1 LEKYEG
7 SQTRFICPSCQDKR
21 KTFVRYIDTETGNYL
36 PEDFGRCNRLEK
48 CGYHK
53 KPPIE
58 TKCLFVP
65 FDEIQEYC
73 PEKLQEL
80 QSIKRVP
87 TPKAYR
93 LKINNMLYYLPKTQV
108 FELLEKGCYV
118 SEWFLTNT
126 EPPVPFIQTNYKYFA
141 EGEPVLITTT
151 PKPKP
156 EPTPVSFI
164 PFEIFKAS
172 LQGYQANNF
181 IKFLVELF
189 GADIASQL
197 ISQYFIGS
205 SKHWNGASVFWQID
219 IQGRVRTGK
228 IMLYSPTTGKRVKE
242 PFNYITWVHKA
253 LEQPEFN
260 LKQCLFGEH
269 LLKDKVKP
277 VALVESEKTAII
289 ASVYLPQFL
298 WLAVGGKE
306 NLKPEK
312 LQVLQ
317 GRTVVLFPDL
327 KAFDKWQANVQELKH
342 LAKFTVSDL
351 LERKASEADK
361 EKGFDLADYL
371 TRYNFKEFTL
381 TETTQPTNKQNINI
395 KSFEFSCTIK
405 RAKHSEAIEVNN
417 HPTKPEPLKLET
429 WEQEISSLNQ
439 FFAAVTLPTQPVQL
453 NHWETITDLPMF
465 LESHF
470 ETVRANNGKPTYL
483 PYLKRLQQLKEHLTL
498 NLN

>member
-1 LEKYEG
+1 MNEYRYILEKYEG
-7 SQTRFICPSCQDKR
+7 SETRFICPSCQDKR

-36 PEDFGRCNRLEK
+36 PEDFGRCNRIEK

-53 KPPIE
+53 KPPLE

-65 FDEIQEYC
+65 FDEIQEYI
-73 PEKLQEL
+73 PEKCQGNEAY
-80 QSIKRVP
+80 

-93 LKINNMLYYLPKTQV
+93 LQVNDKLYYLPKNQV
-108 FELLEKGCYV
+108 FELLERGCYV
-118 SEWFLTNT
+118 SEWFLTKT
-126 EPPVPFIQTNYKYFA
+126 ETPVPFIQTDYKYFA
-141 EGEPVLITTT
+141 EGEAVLITTT

-156 EPTPVSFI
+156 EPKPVSFI
-164 PFEIFKAS
+164 PVQLFKAS
-172 LQGYQANNF
+172 LKGYQGNNF
-181 IKFLVELF
+181 VKFLVELF
-189 GADIASQL
+189 GAEITSQL
-197 ISQYFIGS
+197 ISKYFIGS

-228 IMLYSPTTGKRVKE
+228 IMLYNPTTGRRVKE
-242 PFNYITWVHKA
+242 PFNYITWVHTA

-298 WLAVGGKE
+298 WLAAGGKE
-306 NLKPEK
+306 NLKLEK

-317 GRTVVLFPDL
+317 GRNVVLYPDL
-327 KAFDKWQANVQELKH
+327 KAFELWNTKAKQLNH

-361 EKGFDLADYL
+361 QQGFDLADYL
-371 TRYNFKEFTL
+371 VRFDYKKFALPEPEPL
-381 TETTQPTNKQNINI
+381 PAPT
-395 KSFEFSCTIK
+395 FEPVK
-405 RAKHSEAIEVNN
+405 MLKNAKPA
-417 HPTKPEPLKLET
+417 KPEPLKPET

-439 FFAAVTLPTQPVQL
+439 FFKAITLPTQPVKL
-453 NHWETITDLPMF
+453 NPWETLTDLPTF
-465 LESHF
+465 LETHF

-483 PYLKRLQQLKEHLTL
+483 PYLNRLQQLKEYLTK

>member
-1 LEKYEG
+1 MNNFRYILEKYEG
-7 SQTRFICPSCQDKR
+7 SKTRYICPSCQDKR

-36 PEDFGRCNRLEK
+36 PEGFGRCNRQDN

-53 KPPIE
+53 KPPLE

-65 FDEIQEYC
+65 FDEIEVC
-73 PEKLQEL
+73 SE
-80 QSIKRVP
+80 
-87 TPKAYR
+87 KAYR
-93 LKINNMLYYLPKTQV
+93 LTTPEKVYYLPQNQV

-126 EPPVPFIQTNYKYFA
+126 ETPVPFIQTDHKYFA

-151 PKPKP
+151 TKPKP
-156 EPTPVSFI
+156 EPKPVSFI

-172 LQGYQANNF
+172 LKGYQANNF

-189 GADIASQL
+189 GAEIASQL
-197 ISQYFIGS
+197 ISKYFIGS

-269 LLKDKVKP
+269 LLKDKIKP

-351 LERKASEADK
+351 LERKASESDK
-361 EKGFDLADYL
+361 EKGLDLADFL
-371 TRYNFKEFTL
+371 TRFNIREFTL
-381 TETTQPTNKQNINI
+381 TKTTQTPIKQNINI
-395 KSFEFSCTIK
+395 KPIGFSYTIK
-405 RAKHSEAIEVNN
+405 KAKHPEAFEINSQ
-417 HPTKPEPLKLET
+417 PTKPEPLKPET

-453 NHWETITDLPMF
+453 NPWETITDLPMF

-483 PYLKRLQQLKEHLTL
+483 PYLKRLQQLKEYLTL

>member
-1 LEKYEG
+1 MNNFRYILEKYEG
-7 SQTRFICPSCQDKR
+7 SETRFICPSCQDKR

-53 KPPIE
+53 KPPLE

-65 FDEIQEYC
+65 FDEIEDC
-73 PEKLQEL
+73 SE
-80 QSIKRVP
+80 
-87 TPKAYR
+87 KAY
-93 LKINNMLYYLPKTQV
+93 KISTPDKVYFLPKTQV

-118 SEWFLTNT
+118 SEWFLTDT
-126 EPPVPFIQTNYKYFA
+126 EPPVPFIQTDYKYFA
-141 EGEPVLITTT
+141 EGEPVPITTT
-151 PKPKP
+151 QKPKP
-156 EPTPVSFI
+156 EPKPVSFI

-172 LQGYQANNF
+172 LKGYQANNF

-189 GADIASQL
+189 GAEITSQL
-197 ISQYFIGS
+197 ISKYFIGS

-219 IQGRVRTGK
+219 IQGRARTGK

-306 NLKPEK
+306 NLKLEK

-327 KAFDKWQANVQELKH
+327 KAFELWNTKAKELNP

-351 LERKASEADK
+351 LECKASETDK
-361 EKGFDLADYL
+361 EQGLDLADYL
-371 TRYNFKEFTL
+371 TRFNFKEFTL
-381 TETTQPTNKQNINI
+381 PVGDPLTTKQPPAIQPI
-395 KSFEFSCTIK
+395 KHPEAFEISNQSPKF
-405 RAKHSEAIEVNN
+405 EA
-417 HPTKPEPLKLET
+417 PKPET
-429 WEQEISSLNQ
+429 WEQEISSLTQ
-439 FFAAVTLPTQPVQL
+439 FFEAVTLPTQPVQL
-453 NHWETITDLPMF
+453 TPWETITDLQTF

-483 PYLKRLQQLKEHLTL
+483 LYLKRLQQLKEYLTT

>member
-1 LEKYEG
+1 MKDYRYILEKYKG
-7 SQTRFICPSCQDKR
+7 SQSRFICPNCQDKR
-21 KTFVRYIDTETGNYL
+21 RTFVRYIDTETGNYL
-36 PEDFGRCNRLEK
+36 PEEFGRCNRSEK

-53 KPPIE
+53 KP
-58 TKCLFVP
+58 
-65 FDEIQEYC
+65 
-73 PEKLQEL
+73 
-80 QSIKRVP
+80 
-87 TPKAYR
+87 
-93 LKINNMLYYLPKTQV
+93 
-108 FELLEKGCYV
+108 
-118 SEWFLTNT
+118 TN
-126 EPPVPFIQTNYKYFA
+126 KYFA
-141 EGEPVLITTT
+141 EGEAVQITTP

-156 EPTPVSFI
+156 EQKPVSII
-164 PFEIFKAS
+164 PLEIFKAS
-172 LQGYQANNF
+172 LKGYQANNF
-181 IKFLVELF
+181 TRYLVELF
-189 GADIASQL
+189 GAEIASQL
-197 ISQYFIGS
+197 ISKYFIGS

-269 LLKDKVKP
+269 LLKDKLKP

-306 NLKPEK
+306 NLKLEK

-327 KAFDKWQANVQELKH
+327 KAFDKWQANVQKLKH

-361 EKGFDLADYL
+361 EQGFDLADYL
-371 TRYNFKEFTL
+371 TRFDFKDFALPEPATP
-381 TETTQPTNKQNINI
+381 EHPPAVQPLVRIKHPEAFEIN
-395 KSFEFSCTIK
+395 SQ
-405 RAKHSEAIEVNN
+405 
-417 HPTKPEPLKLET
+417 PTKPEPLKPET

-439 FFAAVTLPTQPVQL
+439 FFAAVTLPNQPVQL
-453 NHWETITDLPMF
+453 NPWETITDLPIF

-483 PYLKRLQQLKEHLTL
+483 PYLNRLQQLKEYLTL